1 MGRRRERQGRR
12 RCLTML
18 GLQGASST
26 ARGKS
31 TQCPSSSHTRHS
43 VEKRKRERGVL
54 VFPASISI
62 RSQPLQSDQRGGNH
76 TSCSSSVLRDL
87 TVPTRDGCADESACP
102 EVGYRKLSER
112 FTPTLEEER
121 GDESGSPVFCCVRST
136 MKLPCWMALALLL
149 LLAQTVLAQRRISR
163 PSDDESSGDG
173 FYDDED
179 LFSGSGSGFP
189 DMDVS
194 PTAAGVVVTTEEPLP
209 LSTTQATGPAP
220 SASPAAEP
228 SSPPPPEVEH
238 ESGLGQD
245 VDRDSKLEM
254 EIEKKWEELEEEEMR
269 RAKEQDREQE
279 SEIVTTLDA
288 DKVQDGEEEQER
300 SKATV
305 APRLTDVPLVFV
317 DSSTALDETTV
328 ATSDPEDEDLY
339 ITAETI
345 MLEASSTPETTT
357 EDITTTEIIP
367 TTVASTTAKP
377 TRPRPALTT
386 PSTAPVRPR
395 KPHTT
400 PSRAT
405 PTESSTRSVMT
416 TTQTPTPAETV
427 NNEVAG
433 PGPSGDFEIRENE
446 GRQGNE
452 VRRGKGEP
460 GMAGEPDLSGN
471 TVDAAGSSAA
481 QLPQKNILERKEVL
495 IAVIVGG
502 VVGALFAAF
511 LVMLLVYRMKKKDE
525 GSYTLEE
532 PKQATVTY
540 QKPDKQEEFYA

>member
-1 MGRRRERQGRR
+1 M
-12 RCLTML
+12 
-18 GLQGASST
+18 A
-26 ARGKS
+26 
-31 TQCPSSSHTRHS
+31 
-43 VEKRKRERGVL
+43 V
-54 VFPASISI
+54 SI
-62 RSQPLQSDQRGGNH
+62 
-76 TSCSSSVLRDL
+76 DL
-87 TVPTRDGCADESACP
+87 LHPVSPC
-102 EVGYRKLSER
+102 V
-112 FTPTLEEER
+112 FTP
-121 GDESGSPVFCCVRST
+121 PV
-136 MKLPCWMALALLL
+136 
-149 LLAQTVLAQRRISR
+149 
-163 PSDDESSGDG
+163 
-173 FYDDED
+173 
-179 LFSGSGSGFP
+179 P
-189 DMDVS
+189 DMDVR
-194 PTAAGVVVTTEEPLP
+194 PTAAGVPVTTEEPLP

-228 SSPPPPEVEH
+228 SSPPPAEVER

-245 VDRDSKLEM
+245 IHPDSKLE
-254 EIEKKWEELEEEEMR
+254 IGKWEEELAEEVR
-269 RAKEQDREQE
+269 RLKEQDKERE
-279 SEIVTTLDA
+279 SEISA
-288 DKVQDGEEEQER
+288 DKVQDGEREQER

-305 APRLTDVPLVFV
+305 APRLTDVPIVLV
-317 DSSTALDETTV
+317 DSSTALDETTM
-328 ATSDPEDEDLY
+328 ATSEPEDLPTTEEEDDLY
-339 ITAETI
+339 ITTETI
-345 MLEASSTPETTT
+345 MLEPSSTPETTT
-357 EDITTTEIIP
+357 EDITTTEVIP

-400 PSRAT
+400 PSRAA

-416 TTQTPTPAETV
+416 TTQTQTPDETV

-433 PGPSGDFEIRENE
+433 PGPSGDFEIRDNE
-446 GRQGNE
+446 GHQGNE
-452 VRRGKGEP
+452 LGRGKGAP
-460 GMAGEPDLSGN
+460 DMAGGPDLTGN